1 MCHQGQVLTLWHGRV
16 LAIRWPNEFCAY
28 VMRCRATDSHTLVRR
43 AKSFGQDFVA
53 GRYRPPPRRIGS
65 DRIGTAA
72 VTTSPASD
80 AAGHLTKTDMDACMH
95 GESSG
100 RAVTG
105 ARPSHTTRTASA
117 CPLLPTRS
125 CDTARGAAPTTPSRG
140 QRRRFA
146 DTVCSVRPNSGHWQA
161 MYKMSELNGNIYI
174 ALVRYIFPTLKKM
187 FMPAQGSISF
197 HF

>member
-80 AAGHLTKTDMDACMH
+80 AAGHLTKTRH
-95 GESSG
+95 GCLHARWEFREGGDRCETITHDTHCLPPPSYKKLRHG
-100 RAVTG
+100 AGGGTDHPVTRAAAAVCRHRVLCSTKQRTLTG
-105 ARPSHTTRTASA
+105 YV
-117 CPLLPTRS
+117 
-125 CDTARGAAPTTPSRG
+125 
-140 QRRRFA
+140 QN
-146 DTVCSVRPNSGHWQA
+146 V
-161 MYKMSELNGNIYI
+161 
-174 ALVRYIFPTLKKM
+174 
-187 FMPAQGSISF
+187 
-197 HF
+197 